1 MDNRKSTTD
10 RRDSECKA
18 WAAIM
23 DTVRTHRKAAD
34 NVDKRMADLRS
45 TVDKWRNMS
54 TTKG

>member
-1 MDNRKSTTD
+1 MNNRKNTTD

-18 WAAIM
+18 WKAIM
-23 DTVRTHRKAAD
+23 ETVRTHRKAAD

-45 TVDKWRNMS
+45 TVDKWRNMT

>member
-23 DTVRTHRKAAD
+23 ETVTTHRKA
-34 NVDKRMADLRS
+34 VESFDKSMADLRN
-45 TVDKWRNMS
+45 TFDKWRSMS

>member
-1 MDNRKSTTD
+1 MDNRKNTTD

-23 DTVRTHRKAAD
+23 DNVKTHRKAAD
-34 NVDKRMADLRS
+34 NVDKHMADLRR